1 MAENEANSVKKSRYT
16 GGSGSLDGRDDQE
29 SELGKQQGFRSK
41 GQDRDTNRPRWIVR
55 KQRGPSGNLERV

>member
-55 KQRGPSGNLERV
+55 K